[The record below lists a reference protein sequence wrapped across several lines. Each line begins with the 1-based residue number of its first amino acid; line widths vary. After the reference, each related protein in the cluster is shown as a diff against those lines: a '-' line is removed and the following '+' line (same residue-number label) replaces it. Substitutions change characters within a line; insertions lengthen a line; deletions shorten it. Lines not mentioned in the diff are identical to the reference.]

1 MRRIFVILC
10 KSITSFYYGLPI
22 RGDWTGSLKSEREAN
37 CLSWLCS
44 GGLGLTGGIADVG
57 NLFDALVGIHEN
69 LADDS
74 ILDKYSEVRMRIWR
88 DIIDPMSRENFRR
101 LWDQDPEKA
110 LENDQFF
117 RICKESETNEAL
129 ARELAL
135 VSFFSLFWGT
145 LT

>member
-1 MRRIFVILC
+1 
-10 KSITSFYYGLPI
+10 
-22 RGDWTGSLKSEREAN
+22 
-37 CLSWLCS
+37 
-44 GGLGLTGGIADVG
+44 VG

-135 VSFFSLFWGT
+135 VSFFSLFWVT

>member
-1 MRRIFVILC
+1 MRL
-10 KSITSFYYGLPI
+10 
-22 RGDWTGSLKSEREAN
+22 
-37 CLSWLCS
+37 
-44 GGLGLTGGIADVG
+44 
-57 NLFDALVGIHEN
+57 LVFTRD
-69 LADDS
+69 LADES

-117 RICKESETNEAL
+117 QICKKSETNEAL

-135 VSFFSLFWGT
+135 VSFCLSFGL
-145 LT
+145 LCDECK

>member
-1 MRRIFVILC
+1 
-10 KSITSFYYGLPI
+10 
-22 RGDWTGSLKSEREAN
+22 
-37 CLSWLCS
+37 
-44 GGLGLTGGIADVG
+44 VG

-69 LADDS
+69 LANES

-117 RICKESETNEAL
+117 QICKKSETNEAL

-135 VSFFSLFWGT
+135 VSFCLFWVT
-145 LT
+145 LWHECK